1 MKLETFV
8 WTDELS
14 VGVDAMDDQHKELV
28 TKINKLVEDLAGD
41 SPEAYNDFK
50 DLAGF
55 VVQHFDDEEKF
66 MESVG
71 YPGLDTH
78 KVIHKQLLD
87 KVGGFEGD
95 IKDGSV
101 DKFQLINFLK
111 MWLRSH
117 IMGIDMKYGEHANKG
132 AA

>member
-71 YPGLDTH
+71 Y
-78 KVIHKQLLD
+78 
-87 KVGGFEGD
+87 
-95 IKDGSV
+95 
-101 DKFQLINFLK
+101 LK
-111 MWLRSH
+111 MFQTLL
-117 IMGIDMKYGEHANKG
+117 K
-132 AA
+132 